1 MAKVKAGNPK
11 EPKKA
16 PKSNITDE
24 LLDVMQQ
31 SVQDMCNAVGEAH
44 TRPRSTIELLDEL
57 GRVMA
62 ETEANGTNILN
73 FLQSEGRLAPQVDLL
88 PKDPNARIAFIIN
101 RVCILNETLHSVAA
115 ILGAE

>member
-24 LLDVMQQ
+24 LLDAMQQ
-31 SVQDMCNAVGEAH
+31 SVQDTCNAVGEAR
-44 TRPRSTIELLDEL
+44 TRSKSTIGLLDEL
-57 GRVMA
+57 GMVMA
-62 ETEANGTNILN
+62 ETEAKGTNILN
-73 FLQSEGRLAPQVDLL
+73 FLRSDDLPAPKVEIL
-88 PKDPNARIAFIIN
+88 PKDPNARLAFIIN
-101 RVCILNETLHSVAA
+101 HVIALNETLHTVAL